1 MNVFSDELFNIYL
14 ERIYQDI
21 VDIERHFLQ
30 IKGWILKNLS
40 LVDWWEN
47 GGRHFTE
54 QIYAY
59 RDEYEDHESAAF
71 RKELTE
77 KCEVS
82 NENLPDYISQVDH
95 CLTIALL
102 VDSLL
107 RRTTNYFTF
116 TGIRECEQYT
126 HVVSPVHPCLVN
138 RSLVKTRFCLTN
150 HKNCSLPNTIV
161 SVNRDSTKF

>member
-1 MNVFSDELFNIYL
+1 MFVVWSFSDEMNAFSDELFNLYL

-116 TGIRECEQYT
+116 TGIREFKRWKEVGWEAVHALTLLKHGKVFKFYSCKVEQ
-126 HVVSPVHPCLVN
+126 
-138 RSLVKTRFCLTN
+138 
-150 HKNCSLPNTIV
+150 
-161 SVNRDSTKF
+161 